1 LEGFSVLLILKARKW
16 GVLSRIEARI
26 RRESAVV
33 KSFLGSVIGFR

>member
-1 LEGFSVLLILKARKW
+1 LLLLKARKW
-16 GVLSRIEARI
+16 GVLSRIEARV